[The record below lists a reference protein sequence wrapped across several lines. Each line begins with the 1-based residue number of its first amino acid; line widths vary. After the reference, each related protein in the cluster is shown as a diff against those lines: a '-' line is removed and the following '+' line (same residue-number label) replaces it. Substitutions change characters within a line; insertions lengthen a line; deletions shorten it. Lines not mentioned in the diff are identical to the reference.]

1 MAQNVATTAT
11 ANPLPLKRPMDD
23 LQWHLSE
30 KPLWRSSL
38 DISPMEFILSLAA
51 IRHPAIYVTNI
62 GIMSKQATNSSHV
75 FI

>member
-11 ANPLPLKRPMDD
+11 ATPSRLND
-23 LQWHLSE
+23 QWMICN
-30 KPLWRSSL
+30 
-38 DISPMEFILSLAA
+38 DISVRNLSGGAPSVSAHWSLAA